1 MISQTNEPP
10 NFWPVLSQ
18 VLYAFWSTLTLCM
31 SVLAIALALSHY
43 EDLEGYLYYFGWAVL
58 VYVYIS
64 YDRKTTS

>member
-1 MISQTNEPP
+1 MAHPSNELP
-10 NFWPVLSQ
+10 NLWPVFSQ
-18 VLYAFWSTLTLCM
+18 VIYAFWSTLTLCM

-64 YDRKTTS
+64 YDRQK